1 MKQTESYIRDRVRHE
16 MPELVDKIKEQ
27 VAEQL
32 CSTVLA
38 GLVNVEDGVTFNF
51 YLNHFLVKDIK
62 VIIGQEISAYLETS
76 TVVKQQPAVKRQVK
90 VQKK

>member
-1 MKQTESYIRDRVRHE
+1 MQQTERYIRDRVRHE

-38 GLVNVEDGVTFNF
+38 GLVNVEEGVTFNF
-51 YLNHFLVKDIK
+51 YLDHFLVKDIK
-62 VIIGQEISAYLETS
+62 VIIGQEVAHYL
-76 TVVKQQPAVKRQVK
+76 KKPAVKSSSVRVK
-90 VQKK
+90 AS

>member
-1 MKQTESYIRDRVRHE
+1 MQQTERYIRDRVRHE
-16 MPELVDKIKEQ
+16 MPELVDRIKEQ

-32 CSTVLA
+32 CSTVLT

-62 VIIGQEISAYLETS
+62 VIIGQEIAAYLETGP
-76 TVVKQQPAVKRQVK
+76 VVKRQPTVKRQVK

>member
-1 MKQTESYIRDRVRHE
+1 MQQTERYIRDRVRHE
-16 MPELVDKIKEQ
+16 MPELVDEVKTQ
-27 VAEQL
+27 VAERL
-32 CSTVLA
+32 CSTVLSK
-38 GLVNVEDGVTFNF
+38 LVNVEEGVTFNF
-51 YLNHFLVKDIK
+51 YLDHFLVRDIK